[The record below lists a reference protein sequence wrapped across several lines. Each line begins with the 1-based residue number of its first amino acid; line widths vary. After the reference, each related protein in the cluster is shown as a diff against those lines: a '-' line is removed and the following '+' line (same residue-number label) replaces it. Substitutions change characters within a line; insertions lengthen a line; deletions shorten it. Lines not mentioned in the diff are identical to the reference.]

1 MERKLREFQHS
12 FHSLMGLPC
21 TLVINNTRMVK
32 LLCRSS
38 GPEKGVTCK
47 SGRGSCRSGEG
58 GGPRNMGRFHIHAKP
73 RGGIFLEEF

>member
-38 GPEKGVTCK
+38 GPEKGALVDQEAK
-47 SGRGSCRSGEG
+47 SCISGE
-58 GGPRNMGRFHIHAKP
+58 
-73 RGGIFLEEF
+73 

>member
-32 LLCRSS
+32 LLCRSR
-38 GPEKGVTCK
+38 GPAKRSLVDQEAK
-47 SGRGSCRSGEG
+47 SCISGE
-58 GGPRNMGRFHIHAKP
+58 
-73 RGGIFLEEF
+73 